1 MSDIP
6 KIIHY
11 CWFGRGE
18 KPEYVN
24 TYIKGWKSI
33 LPEYQLMEWN
43 EDNFDISKSNAYVKE
58 AYEVGKYAF
67 VSDYVRVQALYH
79 RGGIYLDTDV
89 EILKRFDEHLEDA
102 RMVLG
107 FESEGSLLTAF
118 IAADKEHP
126 IMEEFM
132 NSYET
137 RHFITADGTYDTT
150 TVNAEFS
157 RLMERHGVNLAENV
171 YQEPKPGI
179 RVYPVEYFCGF
190 DVKNWHTNIGKETC
204 TVHHMASSW
213 VSKSQS
219 VKRKVIGLL
228 QNILGIR
235 RYDRLKSLLK

>member
-58 AYEVGKYAF
+58 AYEAGKYAF
-67 VSDYVRVQALYH
+67 VSDYVRVQALYY

-89 EILKRFDEHLEDA
+89 EILKRFDKYLEDA

-107 FESEGSLLTAF
+107 FESEGTLLTAF

-137 RHFITADGTYDTT
+137 RHFMKEDGTYDTT

-157 RLMERHGVNLAENV
+157 RLMERHGVKLEENV
-171 YQEPKPGI
+171 YQEPEPGI

-190 DVKNWHTNIGKETC
+190 DVKNWHTNIGKKTC

-213 VSKSQS
+213 VSKSQT
-219 VKRKVIGLL
+219 VKRKVIVLL
-228 QNILGIR
+228 QSILGIR